1 MAIAFRAAP
10 SERYPNTTPF
20 STVNERARHPDP
32 NSLTDL
38 ADFCCDFAFGHREL
52 SRGSQRPFSSPSFW
66 HYFHFLGTKF
76 PRLRRAAHHLHAVL
90 LLGGGQ
96 CSSLGASVRN
106 ARARIEC
113 SASPEGTILLGI
125 SATSGNCGRGTRR
138 GALQGR
144 ERHRR
149 SLLAPLPLSAALV
162 PRQPL
167 TL

>member
-1 MAIAFRAAP
+1 M
-10 SERYPNTTPF
+10 
-20 STVNERARHPDP
+20 ARHPDP

-38 ADFCCDFAFGHREL
+38 ADFAVILRLGTGSLAAARKGH
-52 SRGSQRPFSSPSFW
+52 SRARHVGTTFT
-66 HYFHFLGTKF
+66 FLGIKLL
-76 PRLRRAAHHLHAVL
+76 RLRRAAHHLHAVL

-125 SATSGNCGRGTRR
+125 SATSGNCGRGARR

-149 SLLAPLPLSAALV
+149 SLLAPLPLWAALV